1 MVARKPLKFAEGD
14 KVIFKGSESSYYGHN
29 SRADMFIGG
38 LVTIVGTY
46 NEGGPN
52 AYLFGEF
59 NEQFWFDEGCFDF
72 FLPDMPDLPEF
83 DASSSLDALL
93 L

>member
-1 MVARKPLKFAEGD
+1 MARNSLKFAEGD
-14 KVIFKGSESSYYGHN
+14 KVIFKGSESSYYGYN

-38 LVTIVGTY
+38 LVTIVDTY

-59 NEQFWFDEGCFDF
+59 NERFWFAEDCFDF
-72 FLPDMPDLPEF
+72 PPPNLPDLPEF
-83 DASSSLDALL
+83 EAASSLDVLL